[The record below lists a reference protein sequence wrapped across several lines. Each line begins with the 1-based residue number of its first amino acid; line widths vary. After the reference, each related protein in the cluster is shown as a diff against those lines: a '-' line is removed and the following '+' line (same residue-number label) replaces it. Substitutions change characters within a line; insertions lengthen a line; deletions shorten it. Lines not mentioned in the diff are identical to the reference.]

1 MICQL
6 SHKDNFRGKLFAGFC
21 EGSHMDIEG
30 NAVIDASC
38 WARKDISRYGFVS
51 SQRHAPQDFLITTD
65 YRKAFYALIPPSI

>member
-1 MICQL
+1 MDFFHIHFRQVICQL

-51 SQRHAPQDFLITTD
+51 SQRLDDAYTETGIVWL
-65 YRKAFYALIPPSI
+65 